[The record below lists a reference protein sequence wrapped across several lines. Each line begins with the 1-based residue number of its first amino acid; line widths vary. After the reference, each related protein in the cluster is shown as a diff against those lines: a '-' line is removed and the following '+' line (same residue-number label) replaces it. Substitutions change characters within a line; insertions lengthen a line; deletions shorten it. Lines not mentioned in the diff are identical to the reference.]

1 MEKEKDVIHGQP
13 IKKLK
18 VGFEGKTQSEFRR
31 DMADAIDFN
40 DELADLFAKKEEN
53 PDQYAAGI
61 KQVKT
66 TV

>member
-1 MEKEKDVIHGQP
+1 MEEEKDVIHGQP

-53 PDQYAAGI
+53 PD
-61 KQVKT
+61 
-66 TV
+66 